1 MSYEGY
7 FRHRNVSPSV
17 YDNYRLPTYVLDVLP
32 QDRSTRILDIGCGFG
47 HLLRALQG
55 IGYENAE
62 GVDVS
67 PEAVEHSIESG
78 LKVTR
83 ISDLTL
89 YCEEQREPTYGL
101 VIMNHVL
108 EHIEKSRIIPTVK
121 TIRERLLVSDGSFL
135 VMVPNAQSNTGCY
148 WAYEDFTHTT
158 LFTAGSLLFVLS
170 AAGFE
175 TIRFLDPDG
184 LEESRPAYKA
194 IKKLLLGFYRR
205 RMHFWNLV
213 TNSSFHQP
221 SPKIFTFELKALAR

>member
-7 FRHRNVSPSV
+7 FGYRNVSPSANE
-17 YDNYRLPTYVLDVLP
+17 NYLLPTHLLDVFP
-32 QDRSTRILDIGCGFG
+32 GDRRTRILDIGCGFG

-55 IGYENAE
+55 IGYENTE

-67 PEAVEHSIESG
+67 SEAVAHCTEAG
-78 LKVTR
+78 LNVTR
-83 ISDLTL
+83 ITDLAQH
-89 YCEEQREPTYGL
+89 CEEQREPVYGL

-108 EHIEKSRIIPTVK
+108 EHIEKSKIIPTLK
-121 TIRERLLVSDGSFL
+121 AIREKLLVPGGSFL

-158 LFTAGSLLFVLS
+158 IFTAGSLLFVLR

-184 LEESRPAYKA
+184 LEGSKPVFKA
-194 IKKLLLGFYRR
+194 IKKVLLGFYRR
-205 RMHFWNLV
+205 RTHFWNLV
-213 TNSSFHQP
+213 TNSAFHAP
-221 SPKIFTFELKALAR
+221 SPRIFTYELKALAR

>member
-7 FRHRNVSPSV
+7 FRYRNVSPSV
-17 YDNYRLPTYVLDVLP
+17 YDNYLFPTYLLDVFP
-32 QDRSTRILDIGCGFG
+32 RDRSTRILDIGCGFG
-47 HLLRALQG
+47 HVLRALQG
-55 IGYENAE
+55 IGYVNAE
-62 GVDVS
+62 GVDMS
-67 PEAVEHSIESG
+67 PEAVEHCIESG
-78 LKVTR
+78 LKVAQ
-83 ISDLTL
+83 ISDLTQ
-89 YCEEQREPTYGL
+89 YCEEQREPDYGL

-121 TIRERLLVSDGSFL
+121 AIREKLLVTGGSFL

-158 LFTAGSLLFVLS
+158 LFTAGSLLFFLR

-184 LEESRPAYKA
+184 LKESRPAYKA
-194 IKKLLLGFYRR
+194 IKKLLLAFYRSR
-205 RMHFWNLV
+205 THFWNRV

-221 SPKIFTFELKALAR
+221 SPQIFTFELKAIAR